1 MILKSAT
8 KQNLLEPCL
17 RFVRAQAHLRL
28 ELREAGNS
36 DVNDLKRKR
45 KVAIMIACDLLCHP
59 LAPCHSLSDLQES
72 EKSKEEKG
80 DLWHQ
85 PTTVAFNHNFL
96 GEFKRLGS
104 WFVWAAIC
112 LGRHG
117 MDWNGT
123 RDWAHLERQACW
135 SMPSTN
141 AEVQRFWWTLECN
154 ILRTMWM
161 WYNLFIYLFN
171 REGAKDLNARSK
183 QS

>member
-36 DVNDLKRKR
+36 DVNDLKRNR
-45 KVAIMIACDLLCHP
+45 KVAIMIAFDLLCHP